1 MNSYLIRETTCMQ
14 PLTNNIEFTLVAL
27 GYIVIFIFSAMAS
40 LSIFTIFD
48 LIAEKLGLIKEDK
61 DDEGGDDE
69 STK

>member
-14 PLTNNIEFTLVAL
+14 PLTNNIEFALVAL

>member
-1 MNSYLIRETTCMQ
+1 MQ